1 MWRTGRSKQSRWLS
15 TGRRA
20 CSTTR
25 SQLRATTTSR
35 SLSCIWPRSLLGES
49 QLLPCCSSAIYLL
62 DVRKPTYFFVVS
74 VMPISTLLKALL
86 SFLQMSQLTWSPSSG
101 KCPAE
106 YHGNLNFSPPSL
118 LLNFVTAWFLQAWS
132 RAWLCYYPTTA
143 RWWRRPDRVD
153 VALHHCPIIVLLSRV
168 ITLKKSR
175 VISKLIMY
183 FRMKFLQRA
192 RCFGGC
198 FRFQ

>member
-86 SFLQMSQLTWSPSSG
+86 SFLQMSQLTWSPSST
-101 KCPAE
+101 KCPTE
-106 YHGNLNFSPPSL
+106 HHGNHNFSPHSL
-118 LLNFVTAWFLQAWS
+118 LLNFLTAWFFAGMKQSLFMLLPNHCQMTTTTWS
-132 RAWLCYYPTTA
+132 SRCCSTSLPDYNLIIPCYQQTY
-143 RWWRRPDRVD
+143 
-153 VALHHCPIIVLLSRV
+153 VL
-168 ITLKKSR
+168 
-175 VISKLIMY
+175 
-183 FRMKFLQRA
+183 
-192 RCFGGC
+192 
-198 FRFQ
+198 

>member
-35 SLSCIWPRSLLGES
+35 SLSCTLPKSLLGEP
-49 QLLPCCSSAIYLL
+49 QFLPCCSSAIYLF
-62 DVRKPTYFFVVS
+62 DVHKPTYFFLLCQWWQSPLCWKPCSRSSRCHNWLGRPAAVS
-74 VMPISTLLKALL
+74 VL
-86 SFLQMSQLTWSPSSG
+86 
-101 KCPAE
+101 

-168 ITLKKSR
+168 IT
-175 VISKLIMY
+175 
-183 FRMKFLQRA
+183 
-192 RCFGGC
+192 
-198 FRFQ
+198 